1 MARSENGGWD
11 FIKVGETYQY
21 KEDTGGIGS
30 SVVGMVKVLED
41 NSDGAWYNFLVQVV
55 KGKTA
60 LSAFGDKPFPVGHRK
75 NIGGIYSGM
84 PQFYK
89 EPEYTVD

>member
-11 FIKVGETYQY
+11 FIKVGGIYQY
-21 KEDTGGIGS
+21 KEDGFGGAS
-30 SVVGMVKVLED
+30 VGMVKVLED
-41 NSDGAWYNFLVQVV
+41 TSDEEWYRFLVQVV
-55 KGKTA
+55 EGKAA
-60 LSAFGDKPFPVGHRK
+60 LKLWGNKPFPVAHKK

-89 EPEYTVD
+89 EPQYMMN